1 MTLLSI
7 LCTMGLPAIDQS
19 LDKLLV
25 AMEAFPN
32 VAILGDT
39 ISFARMLG
47 PCPRPLHRLI
57 RVLDDDART
66 PGDGCHEAAPNHRNL
81 DVHILFVMDMLGSSG
96 TRQVTRSYDKG
107 HGYGEK

>member
-1 MTLLSI
+1 
-7 LCTMGLPAIDQS
+7 MGLPAIDQS

-47 PCPRPLHRLI
+47 LLLALCRLL

-66 PGDGCHEAAPNHRNL
+66 ARHGRDEAAPHHRHIN
-81 DVHILFVMDMLGSSG
+81 VHIIFIMDMLGSPDA
-96 TRQVTRSYDKG
+96 RQVFGS
-107 HGYGEK
+107 HH

>member
-47 PCPRPLHRLI
+47 
-57 RVLDDDART
+57 
-66 PGDGCHEAAPNHRNL
+66 
-81 DVHILFVMDMLGSSG
+81 M
-96 TRQVTRSYDKG
+96 
-107 HGYGEK
+107 